1 MSITIGKKQFRLTQ
15 IGLTAFVLIGFS
27 MWRIVYYASLSLWD
41 MAFPVAFLWLMWT
54 LNGIKAAMREVEEL
68 QKKLEQ
74 IEAR

>member
-1 MSITIGKKQFRLTQ
+1 
-15 IGLTAFVLIGFS
+15 
-27 MWRIVYYASLSLWD
+27 MWRIVYSASLSLWD

-54 LNGIKAAMREVEEL
+54 LNGIKAAMRQEVEEL